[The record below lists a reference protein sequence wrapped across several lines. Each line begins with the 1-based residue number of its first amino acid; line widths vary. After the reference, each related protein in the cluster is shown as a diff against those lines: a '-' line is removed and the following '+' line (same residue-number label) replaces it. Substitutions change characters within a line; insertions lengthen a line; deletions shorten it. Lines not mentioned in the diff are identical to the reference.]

1 MIEEARRVEIADVEA
16 LDGGGLVMHCRVG
29 NRVVWVPS
37 LGMLPGT
44 EIKRQGDRGGSYFLT
59 TSPSTSVSPRT
70 GRSAADHAPTRPR
83 LRLRVVARV
92 SAPDND
98 HDDDQHL
105 DPAVRGHRGAP

>member
-44 EIKRQGDRGGSYFLT
+44 EIKRQGDRGWLVL
-59 TSPSTSVSPRT
+59 P
-70 GRSAADHAPTRPR
+70 
-83 LRLRVVARV
+83 
-92 SAPDND
+92 
-98 HDDDQHL
+98 HDL
-105 DPAVRGHRGAP
+105 AVNLGLA